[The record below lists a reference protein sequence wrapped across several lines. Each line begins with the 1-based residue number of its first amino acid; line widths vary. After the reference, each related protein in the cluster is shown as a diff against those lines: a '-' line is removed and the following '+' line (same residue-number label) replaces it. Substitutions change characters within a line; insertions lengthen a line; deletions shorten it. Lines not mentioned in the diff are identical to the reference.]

1 MEKRKDNEE
10 ANNSLV
16 LFSALRKDIAD
27 VLDILERLENEENQ
41 KALDKDQVEKLKLE
55 LAFICTYVQL
65 SYSDLEQF
73 EDIMTRKRQEI
84 ENLLQPILDDDGKD
98 IGCKYV
104 LTSLASNM
112 DDCISLYHRSSKS
125 DATMMDEQLDF
136 LLLNLYHLSKHRAE
150 KMFPG
155 VTQYE
160 VLQNVCGN
168 IRDFHGLIVNGFI
181 KHEMV
186 ENVLPLF
193 QLMAERVGH
202 FLWEDQTDED
212 SQLSELDENDQTD
225 ENAQLS
231 ELDEDDQNGRDSR
244 LFKLTHLLLKIVPTE
259 LEVMHICYTNLEA
272 STSAE
277 VGRFI
282 KKLLETSPD
291 ILREYLIHLQEHM
304 ITVITP
310 STSGARNIHVMMEF
324 LLIILSDMP
333 KDFIHHD
340 KLFDLLARVGAL
352 TREVSTL
359 VRNLEEKLRNKEST
373 DETNRATLKLLDIE
387 LLKEDLKHVYLKV
400 PDSSQCCFPMSDG
413 PLFMHLLHIHL
424 NDLLDSNAYS
434 IALIKEEIELVR
446 QDLEF
451 IRSFFVNVEQGLYKD
466 LWERVLD
473 VAYEVKDV
481 IDSII
486 VRDNGL
492 LHLIFS
498 LPITIKKMKLIKEEV
513 SDLHEN
519 ISKNRGLIVVNSPKK
534 PVESKSL
541 TTDKIIVGFE
551 EETNLILRELT
562 RGPADLD
569 VISIT
574 GMPGSGKTTLAFKVY
589 NDKSIS
595 CHFDLRAWCTVDQ
608 EYDEKN
614 LLNKIFNQVNGS
626 DSNLIENI
634 DVADKLRK
642 QLLGKRYLIVLDDV
656 WDTTTW
662 DELTRPFPNGMKG
675 SRIILTTREKEVA
688 LHGKRY
694 TDPLELRLL
703 RSEES
708 WELLEKRAFGNESC
722 PDELLDV
729 GKEIAENC
737 KGLPLVADLIAGVIA
752 GLEKKKTV
760 WLEVRNNLSSF
771 ILNGEVK
778 VMKVI
783 ELSYDHLPHHIKPC
797 FLYLASFPKDTV
809 IAILALNGLWH
820 AEGLVE
826 QTEMKSVEE
835 VIKVYVENLISSSLV
850 ILFNEI
856 GERLSCQL
864 HDLVH
869 EFCLIKAREEKL
881 FDHISSSTPS
891 SCSDLMPRQITIH
904 YKSELLGLNNFVLF
918 DSNKKRHSGKHLY
931 SLTIYGD
938 EQLADS
944 VSDTFHLRHLRPLR
958 ALELDRSFI
967 NVKDSLLHEICMLNH
982 LRFLCIRTEVESLPL
997 SFSNLWNLETLM
1009 VENDGTILILLP
1021 RIWDLVKL
1029 RMLGMTAC
1037 SFFDLYADESILI
1050 AEDTKLEKLRML
1062 GKLMLSCSKDTEDIF
1077 KRLPNLQ
1084 LLQFELKES
1093 WDYSTEQYW
1102 FPKLDCLTELEDL
1115 EVGFKSSNTNDS
1127 GSSATIN
1134 RPWNFYFPLNLKKL
1148 RLADFP
1154 LTYNSLSTIARLPN
1168 LEELYLGRTIIHGEE
1183 WNMGEEDTFEN
1194 LKYLK
1199 LHEMT
1204 LSKWEV
1210 GEESFPS
1217 LEKLKLQGCHELEEI
1232 PPSFGDISSLK
1243 IIKLVESPQLE
1254 DSAMKIKEYAEDMRG
1269 GDELQVVGRKNILL
1283 FK

>member
-16 LFSALRKDIAD
+16 SFSVLRKDVAN
-27 VLDILERLENEENQ
+27 VLDFMERLKNEE
-41 KALDKDQVEKLKLE
+41 DKKVVDVDLIESLKLKLT
-55 LAFICTYVQL
+55 FICTYVQL
-65 SYSDLEQF
+65 SYSDLEKF
-73 EDIMTRKRQEI
+73 EDIMTRKRQEV

-98 IGCKYV
+98 VGCKYV
-104 LTSLASNM
+104 FTSLTSNM
-112 DDCISLYHRSSKS
+112 DDCISLYHRSKS

-168 IRDFHGLIVNGFI
+168 IRDFHGLIVNGCI

-186 ENVLPLF
+186 ENVVPLF
-193 QLMAERVGH
+193 QQMAERVGH

-212 SQLSELDENDQTD
+212 SQLSELDGNDQTD

-231 ELDEDDQNGRDSR
+231 ELDEDDQNDRDSR

-310 STSGARNIHVMMEF
+310 STSGARNIHVMIEF
-324 LLIILSDMP
+324 LLIILFDMP

-340 KLFDLLARVGAL
+340 KLFDLLAFVGAIIK
-352 TREVSTL
+352 EVSTL
-359 VRNLEEKLRNKEST
+359 VRDLEEKLRNKEST
-373 DETNRATLKLLDIE
+373 DETNRATLDLPENIE
-387 LLKEDLKHVYLKV
+387 FLKEDLKHVYLKV

-413 PLFMHLLHIHL
+413 PVFMHLLHIHL

-466 LWERVLD
+466 LWDRVLD
-473 VAYEVKDV
+473 VAYEAKDV

-513 SDLHEN
+513 TDLHEN

-562 RGPADLD
+562 RGPAELD

-614 LLNKIFNQVNGS
+614 LLNKILNQVNGL

-703 RSEES
+703 RSEET

-722 PDELLDV
+722 PNELLDV

-752 GLEKKKTV
+752 GREKKKTV
-760 WLEVRNNLSSF
+760 WLEVQNNLSSF
-771 ILNGEVK
+771 ILNSEVE

-783 ELSYDHLPHHIKPC
+783 ELSYDYLPLHIKPC
-797 FLYLASFPKDTV
+797 FLYLASFPKDT
-809 IAILALNGLWH
+809 ALTIYAMNGLWH

-826 QTEMKSVEE
+826 QTEMNSVKE
-835 VIKVYVENLISSSLV
+835 VMDVYMDNLISSSLV
-850 ILFNEI
+850 IAFNEI
-856 GERLSCQL
+856 GEYLTCQV

-869 EFCLIKAREEKL
+869 DFCLIKAREEKL
-881 FDHISSSTPS
+881 FDQLSSSTPS
-891 SCSDLMPRQITIH
+891 SSSDLMPRILTIDYDDEEEH
-904 YKSELLGLNNFVLF
+904 FGLFS
-918 DSNKKRHSGKHLY
+918 SNKKRHSGKHLY
-931 SLTIYGD
+931 SLRINGD
-938 EQLADS
+938 QLDDGLP
-944 VSDTFHLRHLRPLR
+944 DTYHLRHLRLLR
-958 ALELDRSFI
+958 GLYLDPTFI
-967 NVKDSLLHEICMLNH
+967 NVKDSLLNEISMLSH
-982 LRFLCIRTEVESLPL
+982 LRFLRIGTEVEFLPL

-1029 RMLGMTAC
+1029 RILYVSNC
-1037 SFFDLYADESILI
+1037 SFFDMDADESILI
-1050 AEDTKLEKLRML
+1050 AEDTKLEKLKIL
-1062 GKLMLSCSKDTEDIF
+1062 GKLVLSYSKDTEDIF
-1077 KRLPNLQ
+1077 ERFPNLQ
-1084 LLQFELKES
+1084 FLQFDLKES
-1093 WDYSTEQYW
+1093 WDYSIEQHW
-1102 FPKLDCLTELEDL
+1102 FPKLDFLTELEDL
-1115 EVGFKSSNTNDS
+1115 TVCFKSSNTNDS
-1127 GSSATIN
+1127 GSSAAIN
-1134 RPWNFYFPLNLKKL
+1134 RPWDFYFPFNLKKL
-1148 RLADFP
+1148 LLMDFP
-1154 LTYNSLSTIARLPN
+1154 LTSNSLSTIARLPN
-1168 LEELYLGRTIIHGEE
+1168 LEELSLGRTIIQGGE

-1194 LKYLK
+1194 LKFLK
-1199 LHEMT
+1199 LQRVT

-1210 GEESFPS
+1210 GEESFPT
-1217 LEKLKLQGCHELEEI
+1217 LEKLKLEGCHELEEI

-1243 IIKLVESPQLE
+1243 IIKLVKNPQLK
-1254 DSAMKIKEYAEDMRG
+1254 DSALKIKEYAEDMRG
-1269 GDELQVVGRKNILL
+1269 GDELQVVGWKNILL